1 MHSNNNPLV
10 SVIIPAYNHEQF
22 VQDTIHSIVAQTYQN
37 IELIIINDGS
47 KDNTWNKINELKEVC
62 EKRFVRICFE
72 TQENLGVCLTLNN
85 LIQRAQGDYIY
96 IIASDDV
103 AKPYAISTLLENI
116 QKKQAVVAVG
126 DNEIIDYDGKRI
138 GWDKQRNNINIESAE
153 FKTFGEFLELNKKKE
168 TFGTYSELLKANH
181 IPNGCLIEKKA
192 FLQIPQFTTLAPLE
206 DYFMHLQLA
215 KIGKYV
221 FVDES
226 LFSYRWHENNTVK
239 QTEKMKIISDMTIKH
254 EEKLVSKLPNK
265 KWETIFKKEKYK
277 TNILFSLGKII
288 KLYKIREILI
298 KKTILEICGHKF
310 LLKIRN
316 CK

>member
-138 GWDKQRNNINIESAE
+138 GWNKKRKSCDLKHAKY
-153 FKTFGEFLELNKKKE
+153 KTFGDFLKLKNKQQ
-168 TFGTYSELLKANH
+168 TFGTYEELLKGNH
-181 IPNGCLIEKKA
+181 IPNGCLIEKKSL
-192 FLQIPQFTTLAPLE
+192 LQIPKFTTEAPLE

-215 KIGKYV
+215 KIGTYC
-221 FVDES
+221 FIDEV
-226 LFSYRWHENNTVK
+226 LFSYRWHANNTIK
-239 QTEKMKIISDMTIKH
+239 KTELMKIISDKTLQY
-254 EEKLVSKLPNK
+254 EEKLVATMSNK
-265 KWETIFKKEKYK
+265 SWNNILRKEKYK
-277 TNILFSLGKII
+277 IITLFSFGKKI
-288 KLYKIREILI
+288 KLYKTRELFR
-298 KKTILEICGHKF
+298 KKTILEILGRKYII
-310 LLKIRN
+310 KSN
-316 CK
+316 